1 MNIRPVKTEKDY
13 DAALTRIEELWGAES
28 GTPDGDE
35 LDVLLTLV
43 GVYEDENHR
52 VPLPTPIEAIKFV
65 MDQRGFKQADLIPY
79 LGNRSKISE
88 VLNGKRTLTLSMIRA
103 LHGHLGI
110 PAEVLI
116 QGGTVFPTDGEDV
129 NWGSFPIKE
138 IVDRGVVS
146 GYDHKT
152 QAEEI
157 MRDLASQAG
166 ADDYF
171 SLNKAVC
178 LRQGTRRND
187 KDNPYSINAWVLSVF
202 AEANKI
208 ELKTKFNRDDL
219 DHTFISKVAHLSVLS
234 NGAVAAKE
242 FLQSKGIKLV
252 VVPHFK
258 KTYLDGAVLLEKNG
272 TPIIAL
278 TIRHDRLDNL
288 WFTLAHE
295 LAHLSLGHVHNSE
308 GHCIIDDLDLKVAL
322 DDIEEEADRVAQEAL
337 IPNDLWLSH
346 PARETRKLRHVIDL
360 ARKADVHSSL
370 VAGRIRFEDGNY
382 RILSRHVGQ
391 GEVREQF
398 KFSTWPN
405 FSKYASL

>member
-1 MNIRPVKTEKDY
+1 MNIHPVKTEKDY

-28 GTPDGDE
+28 GTPEGNE

-43 GVYEDENHR
+43 GVYEDDYHR

-79 LGNRSKISE
+79 LGSRSKVSE

-116 QGGTVFPTDGEDV
+116 QDGSVFPIDGEAVD
-129 NWGSFPIKE
+129 WGSFPIKE
-138 IVDRGVVS
+138 IVNRGIVS

-171 SLNKAVC
+171 SQDKAAC
-178 LRQGTRRND
+178 FRQGSRRNE
-187 KDNPYSINAWVLSVF
+187 KDNPYSIKAWILSVL
-202 AEANKI
+202 AEANKV
-208 ELKTKFNRDDL
+208 ELKTKFNLEEL
-219 DHTFISKVAHLSVLS
+219 DHKFISKVAHLSVLS
-234 NGAVAAKE
+234 NGVVAAKE
-242 FLQSKGIKLV
+242 FLLIKGIKMV

-258 KTYLDGAVLLEKNG
+258 KTYLDGAVLLNKNS

-278 TIRHDRLDNL
+278 SIRHDRLDNF
-288 WFTLAHE
+288 WFTLTHE
-295 LAHLSLGHVHNSE
+295 LSHLLLGHVHRFD
-308 GHCIIDDLDLKVAL
+308 GQCIIDDLDLRVAL
-322 DDIEEEADRVAQEAL
+322 DDFEKEADRVAQESL
-337 IPNDLWLSH
+337 IPNQMWLSH
-346 PARETRKLRHVIDL
+346 PARKTRKIKDVVAL
-360 ARKADVHSSL
+360 ARKADVHSSI
-370 VAGRIRFEDGNY
+370 VAGRIRFEEDNY
-382 RILSRHVGQ
+382 RILSRQLGQ
-391 GEVREQF
+391 GEVRKNF
-398 KFSTWPN
+398 KCFN
-405 FSKYASL
+405 